1 MMQKGGRRAKKQ
13 FKFNNG
19 TGGAVILFNRLCS
32 YFYFE
37 MLYMVSKRIG
47 AERPATGLP
56 RIARLGFDGHAEL
69 ISASLA
75 PEAKRNL
82 SVSVIP
88 IINF

>member
-37 MLYMVSKRIG
+37 MLYMVSKALVLKGRLQDC
-47 AERPATGLP
+47 PALP
-56 RIARLGFDGHAEL
+56 GPALMAMLNLFSTLDPDAKEIYRSMYSDNKFD
-69 ISASLA
+69 
-75 PEAKRNL
+75 
-82 SVSVIP
+82 
-88 IINF
+88 